1 MMIEAHGGGLINRI
15 VPHRDREGF
24 LEDLQKMRK
33 YYISQGDLSIFHRI
47 ADGTLSP
54 LEGPMAREEF
64 YKVLE
69 EEHIER
75 NGEKLAWAVP
85 IAFPVDHDNA
95 QSYHAGEELVVVSPS
110 GEFVGSILIEDIYLF
125 EKRRYVE
132 SVYGTERTD
141 HPGARSVFSD
151 ERAYLI
157 GGKISAVPQTR
168 DGRFGKYMLTPVESR
183 GLFKTKGWK
192 RVIAFQTRNPLH
204 RAHEYAMV
212 YALEKLTREGLYT
225 GVVLNPLVG
234 ETKED
239 DVSAPARMEC
249 YEVLVGG
256 GLLGREDADE
266 KLWEKENCSICDRAL
281 LIGLDMKMFYA
292 GPKEAVMHAIY
303 RQNMGFTD
311 IIIGRR
317 HADAPFD
324 DGTPIW
330 GNFDAQEKF
339 TDLHGD
345 LKIKNLNVGFAAYFE
360 ELERVGLID
369 EHKGLVPFTIS
380 GSKIRQILQRGEKPD
395 HRILRPEVAE
405 ILIRYY
411 KDSQGS

>member
-1 MMIEAHGGGLINRI
+1 MIEAHGGLIVNRV
-15 VPHRDREGF
+15 VPQEDRGAFVEG
-24 LEDLQKMRK
+24 LQKAKK
-33 YYISQGDLSIFHRI
+33 YYLSDGDVSIFHRI

-54 LEGPMAREEF
+54 FEGPIIGEEF

-69 EEHIER
+69 EEHIVR
-75 NGEKLAWAVP
+75 NGEKLAWTIP
-85 IAFPVDHDNA
+85 LAFPVEEGYA
-95 QSYHAGEELVVVSPS
+95 KSYKVGEEVAVIAPAGE
-110 GEFVGSILIEDIYLF
+110 FIGSLLIEDIYPF
-125 EKRRYVE
+125 EKKRYLKA
-132 SVYGTERTD
+132 VYGTDRSD
-141 HPGARSVFSD
+141 HPGARGILSD
-151 ERAYLI
+151 DRAYLI
-157 GGKISAVPQTR
+157 GGKIFALPQQW
-168 DGRFGKYMLTPVESR
+168 DERFKQYMLSPVEAR
-183 GLFKTKGWK
+183 RLFKQKGWE

-212 YALEKLTREGLYT
+212 YALETVIKNSCLA

-234 ETKED
+234 ETKDD
-239 DVSAPARMEC
+239 DVIAPVRMEC
-249 YEVLVGG
+249 YRVLIEQ
-256 GLLGREDADE
+256 GLLGLWDADE
-266 KLWEKENCSICDRAL
+266 DLWAQQGCTVCDRAL

-292 GPKEAVMHAIY
+292 GPKEAIMHAIY

-330 GNFDAQEKF
+330 GDFDAQEKF
-339 TDLHGD
+339 QDLHGD

-360 ELERVGLID
+360 ALERVGLID

-380 GSKIRQILQRGEKPD
+380 GSQIRQILQRGERPD
-395 HRILRPEVAE
+395 PRIVRPEVAK

-411 KDSQGS
+411 KNFQSS

>member
-1 MMIEAHGGGLINRI
+1 MMIEAHGGRIINRI
-15 VPHRDREGF
+15 VPQEDREAF
-24 LEDLQKMRK
+24 SADLRNKKK
-33 YYISQGDLSIFHRI
+33 YYLSEGNLSVFHRL

-54 LEGPMAREEF
+54 LEGPMTGKEF
-64 YKVLE
+64 YKVLD

-75 NGEKLAWAVP
+75 NGEKLAWTIP
-85 IAFPVDHDNA
+85 LAFPIDQKHGKTYTMCEDVA
-95 QSYHAGEELVVVSPS
+95 VLSPS
-110 GEFVGSILIEDIYLF
+110 GELIGSLRIEDIYPF
-125 EKRRYVE
+125 EKRRYLE
-132 SVYGTERTD
+132 SVYGTARTD
-141 HPGARSVFSD
+141 HPGARSILSD
-151 ERAYLI
+151 KREYLL
-157 GGKISAVPQTR
+157 GGKISALPQKW
-168 DGRFGKYMLTPVESR
+168 DERFKQYMLSPLEARS
-183 GLFKTKGWK
+183 LFKKKGWE

-212 YALEKLTREGLYT
+212 YALERVTKDGLRA

-234 ETKED
+234 ETKDD
-239 DVSAPARMEC
+239 DVIAHVRMEC
-249 YEVLVGG
+249 YRVLIEK
-256 GLLGREDADE
+256 GLLGLWDADE
-266 KLWEKENCSICDRAL
+266 NLWAQEGCTLCERAL

-330 GNFDAQEKF
+330 GDFDAQEKF
-339 TDLHGD
+339 SLLNGE

-360 ELERVGLID
+360 ELERVGLVD

-380 GSKIRQILQRGEKPD
+380 GSQIRQILQRGEKPD
-395 HRILRPEVAE
+395 PRIVRPEVAE

-411 KDSQGS
+411 NDPLGS

>member
-1 MMIEAHGGGLINRI
+1 MIETHGGRMINRI
-15 VPHRDREGF
+15 VPQEDREGF
-24 LEDLQKMRK
+24 SADLQNRKK
-33 YYISQGDLSIFHRI
+33 YYLSEGDLSVFHRI

-54 LEGPMAREEF
+54 LEGPMTEKEF
-64 YKVLE
+64 YKVLD

-75 NGEKLAWAVP
+75 NGEKLAWTIPLV
-85 IAFPVDHDNA
+85 FPVDQNHVKT
-95 QSYHAGEELVVVSPS
+95 YTMGEDVAVLSSSGELV
-110 GEFVGSILIEDIYLF
+110 GSLLIEDVYPF
-125 EKRRYVE
+125 EKRRYLE
-132 SVYGTERTD
+132 SVYGTARTD
-141 HPGARSVFSD
+141 HPGARSILSD
-151 ERAYLI
+151 DREYLI
-157 GGKISAVPQTR
+157 GGKISALPQAWDKR
-168 DGRFGKYMLTPVESR
+168 YKQYMLSPLDSR
-183 GLFKTKGWK
+183 SLFEKKGWE
-192 RVIAFQTRNPLH
+192 RTIAFQTRNPLH

-212 YALEKLTREGLYT
+212 YALETVTRDGSHA

-234 ETKED
+234 ETKDD
-239 DVSAPARMEC
+239 DVIAHVRMEC
-249 YEVLVGG
+249 YRVLIEK
-256 GLLGREDADE
+256 GLLGLWDADE
-266 KLWEKENCSICDRAL
+266 SLWTQEGCTLCDRSL

-330 GNFDAQEKF
+330 GDFDAQEKF
-339 TDLHGD
+339 NGLNGD

-360 ELERVGLID
+360 ELERVGLVD

-380 GSKIRQILQRGEKPD
+380 GSQIRQILQRGEKPD
-395 HRILRPEVAE
+395 PRIVRPEVAE

-411 KDSQGS
+411 SDPLGS

>member
-1 MMIEAHGGGLINRI
+1 MMIEAHGGHIVNRVI
-15 VPHRDREGF
+15 PHEDRGAF
-24 LEDLQKMRK
+24 LKDVQKAK
-33 YYISQGDLSIFHRI
+33 PYYISAGDLSIFYRI

-54 LEGPMAREEF
+54 LEGPMVGEEF
-64 YKVLE
+64 YKVLD
-69 EEHIER
+69 EEHITR
-75 NGEKLAWAVP
+75 NGKRLAWTIP
-85 IAFPVDHDNA
+85 IAFPIQEDNA
-95 QSYHAGEELVVVSPS
+95 KEYAIGEEVAVLAPS
-110 GEFVGSILIEDIYLF
+110 GGVVGSILIEEIYPF
-125 EKRRYVE
+125 EKMKYLE

-141 HPGARSVFSD
+141 HPGARSVLSD
-151 ERAYLI
+151 DRDYLI
-157 GGKISAVPQTR
+157 GGKISALPQKR
-168 DGRFGKYMLTPVESR
+168 DGRFGKYMLTPLESR
-183 GLFKTKGWK
+183 RLFKMKGWE
-192 RVIAFQTRNPLH
+192 RAIAFQTRNPLH

-212 YALEKLTREGLYT
+212 YALEKITREGVCA

-249 YEVLVGG
+249 YEVLIAG
-256 GLLGREDADE
+256 GLFGCGDADE
-266 KLWEKENCSICDRAL
+266 QLWQRESCSICDRAL

-292 GPKEAVMHAIY
+292 GPKEAIMHAIY

-330 GNFDAQEKF
+330 GDFDAQKKF
-339 TDLHGD
+339 KGLNDD
-345 LKIKNLNVGFAAYFE
+345 LKIKNLNVGFAAYFD
-360 ELERVGLID
+360 ELGRVGLID

-380 GSKIRQILQRGEKPD
+380 GSQIRQILHRGEQPD
-395 HRILRPEVAE
+395 PRIVRPEVAE

-411 KDSQGS
+411 KNSQNS